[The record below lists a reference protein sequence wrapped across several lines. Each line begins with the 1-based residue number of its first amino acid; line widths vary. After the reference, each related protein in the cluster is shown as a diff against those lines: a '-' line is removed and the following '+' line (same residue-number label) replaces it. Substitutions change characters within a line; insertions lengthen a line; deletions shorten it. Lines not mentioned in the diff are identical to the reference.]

1 MDEEQYPNGE
11 SALTKEEK
19 HDGNW
24 YEMRLTGRFPDR
36 RAYHS
41 GFLIEDK

>member
-1 MDEEQYPNGE
+1 MDDDHLAQID
-11 SALTKEEK
+11 SALNKEEK

-24 YEMRLTGRFPDR
+24 YELRLTGRFPDR